1 MRRFGTPMAR
11 SRVLVTGGGRGL
23 GRRIALRAAARGA
36 AEVVVWDV
44 DGGRAQQVA
53 DEITAHHRRA
63 SAATVDVRDAAAVA
77 AAAVVAGGIDVVVNC
92 AGVVTGRRLL
102 DADEAAIRRTFEVNT
117 LALYWVTRAFL
128 PGMVRR
134 DRGTIVTIAS
144 AAGMVGVA
152 RQTDYSASKFAA
164 VGFTESLRAEL
175 RSEHSH
181 VRSLLVCPY
190 YIDTGMFEGVRTRVP
205 LLLPILRE
213 DDVAR
218 AVVDGIERGRAQ
230 IVLPPVV
237 WLVPG
242 LRLLGTRGFDALMDL
257 LGINHTM
264 DHFVGRQAHDE
275 DRRRLR

>member
-1 MRRFGTPMAR
+1 MQRSGTAIR
-11 SRVLVTGGGRGL
+11 GSRVLVTGGGRGL

-44 DGGRAQQVA
+44 DTARAQEVA
-53 DEITAHHRRA
+53 DEISAHRRRT
-63 SAATVDVRDAAAVA
+63 SVATVDITDPAAVTA
-77 AAAVVAGGIDVVVNC
+77 AAAGTGDVDVVVNC
-92 AGVVTGRRLL
+92 AGVVTGRRLV

-128 PGMVRR
+128 PGMVAR
-134 DRGTIVTIAS
+134 DRGTVVTIAS

-175 RSEHSH
+175 RGERSR
-181 VRSLLVCPY
+181 VRTLLVCPY
-190 YIDTGMFEGVRTRVP
+190 YIDTGMFDGVRTRVP
-205 LLLPILRE
+205 WLLPILRE

-218 AVVDGIERGRAQ
+218 TVVEGIERGRSQ
-230 IVLPPVV
+230 IVLPPAV

-242 LRLLGTRGFDALMDL
+242 LRLLGTRGFDALVDV

-264 DHFVGRQAHDE
+264 DHFVGRAPHD
-275 DRRRLR
+275 

>member
-1 MRRFGTPMAR
+1 MQRAGTPITG

-23 GRRIALRAAARGA
+23 GRGIALRAAARGA
-36 AEVVVWDV
+36 AEVVLWDV
-44 DGGRAQQVA
+44 DGERARQVA

-63 SAATVDVRDAAAVA
+63 SASVVDVGDAGEVA
-77 AAAVVAGGIDVVVNC
+77 AAAAATGDIDVVVSC
-92 AGVVTGRRLL
+92 AGVVTGRRLV
-102 DADEAAIRRTFEVNT
+102 DADEDAIRRTFEVNT

-134 DRGTIVTIAS
+134 DRGTVVTIAS

-175 RSEHSH
+175 RAEGSR
-181 VRSLLVCPY
+181 VRTLLVCPY

-205 LLLPILRE
+205 WLLPILRE

-230 IVLPPVV
+230 LVLPPAV

-242 LRLLGTRGFDALMDL
+242 MRLLGTRGFDALMDV

-264 DHFVGRQAHDE
+264 DHFVGRPPGA
-275 DRRRLR
+275 

>member
-1 MRRFGTPMAR
+1 MQRAGTPITG

-23 GRRIALRAAARGA
+23 GRRIALHAAARGA
-36 AEVVVWDV
+36 AEVAVWDV
-44 DGGRAQQVA
+44 DGQRAQQVA

-63 SAATVDVRDAAAVA
+63 SAATVDIRDAGAVA
-77 AAAVVAGGIDVVVNC
+77 AAAVTAGDVDVVVNC

-134 DRGTIVTIAS
+134 DRGTVVTIAS

-175 RSEHSH
+175 RAERSR

-205 LLLPILRE
+205 WLLPILRE

-230 IVLPPVV
+230 IVLPPAV
-237 WLVPG
+237 WVVPG